1 MEVSMSDTMFKIRQ
15 IVTLVVFI
23 GVLSL
28 MGMITQQPLMILAY
42 AAFFLAVVAVMY
54 FMLLKRQRHF
64 ETAKESSP
72 LVRHIAGYVMLALAL
87 ILPVLI
93 AIRTSII
100 NLPESLSL
108 GVAIGS
114 VLGVSIAFIA
124 TMLGAVYLINFKGN
138 DTGKRVIG
146 YILFIISAAIPGL
159 LMSRIDSTVT
169 GIGSVYY
176 VAMAVLILAFSGFG
190 FIYNQD

>member
-1 MEVSMSDTMFKIRQ
+1 MSDTMFKIRQ

-72 LVRHIAGYVMLALAL
+72 LIRKVAGYVMLALAL

-138 DTGKRVIG
+138 ETGKRVIG